1 MSKIPTSVQTQLDL
15 RILSHHYTELTL
27 HTVDDLQILLQ
38 ANDFIISFLSQ
49 RRFLEHKPKN
59 SQCPTTQGK
68 AAMEEGKPLLKMWGM
83 QPT

>member
-1 MSKIPTSVQTQLDL
+1 MSKIPAFVQTHLDFK
-15 RILSHHYTELTL
+15 ILSHHYTELTL
-27 HTVDDLQILLQ
+27 HTVDYLQILLQ
-38 ANDFIISFLSQ
+38 AEWFDLQFP
-49 RRFLEHKPKN
+49 FLEHKSKN